1 MGVCSSNKS
10 NENKK
15 NNNQVHNNNNKNES
29 QIKKNGK
36 KPDDNNKNQEQKN
49 EVKNN
54 NKQSSSIKNQNKKTN
69 TTNNPNNKGDEDLNK
84 NYIRIII
91 YDNNKEIF
99 SRPYDKETKF
109 SKIFEDIRNR
119 YLNDENYYDL
129 INNKSYYKIDNEL
142 INESK
147 EINKYLKQKED
158 RKISVTADIK
168 GLRDI
173 SNNIEKFI
181 YENIKLFGKISFSPF
196 QLYIYKKE
204 DDIFKIALIE
214 EEEKNNSQIKE
225 VSMNTSFCN
234 GINKLYLFSGGENE
248 NLINLFW
255 IIDLKNL
262 KIKKIESTIPS
273 RKHHSLIY
281 IPKKYVFI
289 IGGNNDKTVYYFDTY
304 EQQFFS
310 YPDLDDDYIEPG
322 LIMVNNTYLYVFSN
336 IGKNFLISKTNL
348 RDESK
353 WEKIIPTIPKEIN
366 FTIKYFGVCKS
377 NNNSLIFI
385 GENDINENSE
395 KYIFEYNYDKNEIYQ
410 SLSKNHSDYD
420 FPEKTFI
427 PFNEESY
434 VLFPNAPKR
443 ALKKVSYN
451 KKYKIIHVVDFE
463 NDNESQNSQYKIS
476 GQYEHKVIF
485 PFDEIVNEL
494 NNPLSNNN
502 NDNLNKGSL
511 EKNNLNNDE
520 KSSKSIINENQKII
534 EEVTNLLFGEDNE
547 KKKYEKNSNRK
558 NKTNGVNSKGNSKV
572 ENLTERN
579 NKFFS
584 PENNDKNFY
593 KESKNNKKL

>member
-1 MGVCSSNKS
+1 
-10 NENKK
+10 
-15 NNNQVHNNNNKNES
+15 
-29 QIKKNGK
+29 
-36 KPDDNNKNQEQKN
+36 
-49 EVKNN
+49 
-54 NKQSSSIKNQNKKTN
+54 
-69 TTNNPNNKGDEDLNK
+69 
-84 NYIRIII
+84 
-91 YDNNKEIF
+91 
-99 SRPYDKETKF
+99 
-109 SKIFEDIRNR
+109 
-119 YLNDENYYDL
+119 
-129 INNKSYYKIDNEL
+129 
-142 INESK
+142 
-147 EINKYLKQKED
+147 
-158 RKISVTADIK
+158 
-168 GLRDI
+168 
-173 SNNIEKFI
+173 
-181 YENIKLFGKISFSPF
+181 
-196 QLYIYKKE
+196 
-204 DDIFKIALIE
+204 
-214 EEEKNNSQIKE
+214 
-225 VSMNTSFCN
+225 MNTSYCN

-262 KIKKIESTIPS
+262 KIKKIESKIPS

-304 EQQFFS
+304 KQQFFS

-353 WEKIIPTIPKEIN
+353 WEKIIPIIQKEIN

-463 NDNESQNSQYKIS
+463 NDNESQNSLYKIT

-485 PFDEIVNEL
+485 PFDENVNEL

-502 NDNLNKGSL
+502 NDNLNKGATL
-511 EKNNLNNDE
+511 EKNNLNNEE
-520 KSSKSIINENQKII
+520 KNSKSIINENQKII
-534 EEVTNLLFGEDNE
+534 EEVTNFLFGEDNE

-558 NKTNGVNSKGNSKV
+558 NKTNGINSKGNSNV

-584 PENNDKNFY
+584 PESGDKNFY
-593 KESKNNKKL
+593 KK

>member
-1 MGVCSSNKS
+1 MGVCESSIDKKPS
-10 NENKK
+10 KKKKKNENNLNSQKK
-15 NNNQVHNNNNKNES
+15 KIKRQKSTENKQNKGHE
-29 QIKKNGK
+29 KEEKNM
-36 KPDDNNKNQEQKN
+36 Q
-49 EVKNN
+49 N
-54 NKQSSSIKNQNKKTN
+54 NKQVTSTKNQNKNSNNIKNITS
-69 TTNNPNNKGDEDLNK
+69 NNPNNKEDEDLNK

-91 YDNNKEIF
+91 YDNNTEIF
-99 SRPYDKETKF
+99 SRPYDKETQF
-109 SKIFEDIRNR
+109 SKIFEDIKNR
-119 YLNDENYYDL
+119 YLNEEQYYDL
-129 INNKSYYKIDNEL
+129 IHNKSYYKIENKIID
-142 INESK
+142 ESK
-147 EINKYLKQKED
+147 AIINYVKQKED
-158 RKISVTADIK
+158 RRISVNVDIK
-168 GLRDI
+168 GLREI
-173 SNNIEKFI
+173 SNNIDKYI
-181 YENIKLFGKISFSPF
+181 YDHIKYYGKISFSPF

-204 DDIFKIALIE
+204 DNTFQKSLIQE
-214 EEEKNNSQIKE
+214 EEINNSQINE
-225 VSMNTSFCN
+225 VSMNTSYCN

-262 KIKKIESTIPS
+262 KIKKIESKIPS

-304 EQQFFS
+304 KQQFFS

-353 WEKIIPTIPKEIN
+353 WEKIIPTIQKEIN

-463 NDNESQNSQYKIS
+463 NDNESQNSQYKIT

-485 PFDEIVNEL
+485 PFDENVNEL

-502 NDNLNKGSL
+502 NDNLNKGATL

-534 EEVTNLLFGEDNE
+534 EEVTNFLFGEDNE

-558 NKTNGVNSKGNSKV
+558 NKTNGINSKGNSNV

-584 PENNDKNFY
+584 PESGDKNFY
-593 KESKNNKKL
+593 KK

>member
-15 NNNQVHNNNNKNES
+15 NNNQVHNNNNKNEP

-36 KPDDNNKNQEQKN
+36 KPDDNNKNKEQKN
-49 EVKNN
+49 KVKNN

-69 TTNNPNNKGDEDLNK
+69 TTNNPSNKEDEDLNK

-109 SKIFEDIRNR
+109 SKIFEDIKNR

-142 INESK
+142 IDESK

-181 YENIKLFGKISFSPF
+181 YENIKIYGKISFSPF

-204 DDIFKIALIE
+204 DDIFKKALIE

-262 KIKKIESTIPS
+262 KIKKIETKIPS

-304 EQQFFS
+304 KQQFFS

-463 NDNESQNSQYKIS
+463 NDNESQNSQYKIT

-485 PFDEIVNEL
+485 PFDENVNEL

-502 NDNLNKGSL
+502 NDNLNKGATL

-534 EEVTNLLFGEDNE
+534 EEVTDLLFGEDNE

-558 NKTNGVNSKGNSKV
+558 NKTNGINSKGNSNV

-584 PENNDKNFY
+584 PESGDKNFY
-593 KESKNNKKL
+593 KK

>member
-1 MGVCSSNKS
+1 
-10 NENKK
+10 
-15 NNNQVHNNNNKNES
+15 
-29 QIKKNGK
+29 
-36 KPDDNNKNQEQKN
+36 
-49 EVKNN
+49 
-54 NKQSSSIKNQNKKTN
+54 
-69 TTNNPNNKGDEDLNK
+69 
-84 NYIRIII
+84 
-91 YDNNKEIF
+91 
-99 SRPYDKETKF
+99 
-109 SKIFEDIRNR
+109 
-119 YLNDENYYDL
+119 
-129 INNKSYYKIDNEL
+129 
-142 INESK
+142 
-147 EINKYLKQKED
+147 
-158 RKISVTADIK
+158 
-168 GLRDI
+168 
-173 SNNIEKFI
+173 
-181 YENIKLFGKISFSPF
+181 
-196 QLYIYKKE
+196 
-204 DDIFKIALIE
+204 
-214 EEEKNNSQIKE
+214 
-225 VSMNTSFCN
+225 MNTSYCN

-262 KIKKIESTIPS
+262 KIKKIESKIPS

-304 EQQFFS
+304 KQQFFS

-353 WEKIIPTIPKEIN
+353 WEKIIPIIQKEIN

-463 NDNESQNSQYKIS
+463 NDNESQNSQYKIT

-485 PFDEIVNEL
+485 PFDENVNEL

-502 NDNLNKGSL
+502 NDNLNKGATL
-511 EKNNLNNDE
+511 EKNNLNNEE
-520 KSSKSIINENQKII
+520 KNSKSIINENQKII
-534 EEVTNLLFGEDNE
+534 EEVTNFLFGEDNE

-558 NKTNGVNSKGNSKV
+558 NKTNGINSKGNSNV

-584 PENNDKNFY
+584 PESGDKNFY
-593 KESKNNKKL
+593 KK